1 MKLFVLFNLNIIQ
14 DISYNWIISLKQQKI
29 EKIFI

>member
-1 MKLFVLFNLNIIQ
+1 MKLFILFNLNIIQ